1 MSGKVWVIWLL
12 FLVSFVRYVQFAFL
26 LTNQRN
32 AKIVQIL
39 KAACFKPQPPL
50 IDSDF

>member
-12 FLVSFVRYVQFAFL
+12 FLVSFVRYVQSAFL

-39 KAACFKPQPPL
+39 KAACFKPQPLL